1 MSHMPLDDSDTDK
14 GPGKDND
21 VAMSDG
27 GEEIER
33 EFSEGTLSVI
43 SCSHSLSLSHA
54 SVPFSS

>member
-1 MSHMPLDDSDTDK
+1 MPLDDSDTDK

-33 EFSEGTLSVI
+33 EISEGTLSVI